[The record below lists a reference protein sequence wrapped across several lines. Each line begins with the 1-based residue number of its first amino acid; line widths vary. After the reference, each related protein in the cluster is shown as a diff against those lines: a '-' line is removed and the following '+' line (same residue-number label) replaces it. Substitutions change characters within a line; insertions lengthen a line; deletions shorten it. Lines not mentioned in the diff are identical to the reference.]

1 MALTDKQVYDLNN
14 MNVAAQNAK
23 LGDLLKNSDSGDE
36 GEPYVLPAAS
46 EAAIGG
52 VKKMP
57 TQANSTATGTDV
69 DTLTADFNSLLAKLK
84 AAGMMS

>member
-23 LGDLLKNSDSGDE
+23 LGDLLKDGAGEE

-46 EAAIGG
+46 EQAIGG